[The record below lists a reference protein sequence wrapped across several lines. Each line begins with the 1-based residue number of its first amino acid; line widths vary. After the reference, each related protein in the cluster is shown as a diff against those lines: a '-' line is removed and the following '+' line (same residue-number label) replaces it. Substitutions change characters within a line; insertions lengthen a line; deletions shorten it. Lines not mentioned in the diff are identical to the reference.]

1 MIVLKKINNNVA
13 KCIDGNGR
21 ELIAFGKGI
30 GFPKTPYE
38 LDDLSKITLTFYRL
52 DEHFLDL
59 LNELPEDVLNLSTEV
74 VLLAQDMFRGQ
85 LNTNL
90 IFSLADHLSFAIKRA
105 KNNKEINFFLSSD
118 LKELYKAETELAEHT
133 IELVKKRLFITLPR
147 SEVSSLT
154 MHFINAQEEY
164 KVDQEEDL
172 IEWLIE
178 KITELIET
186 EFQITIHR
194 EEFNYNR
201 FQMHLRYYLK
211 RVREKDSFIGENQEL
226 FEMVKNE
233 HPETFL
239 ASQKI
244 HQLIGRYMEITSNK
258 EETLYLMIHINRILE
273 KNYIEKD
280 RSK

>member
-186 EFQITIHR
+186 EFQITINR

-226 FEMVKNE
+226 FEMVRNE

-239 ASQKI
+239 VSQKI

-273 KNYIEKD
+273 KNFIEKD